1 MALDQE
7 MIVQKTTINPN
18 NLNLFITLSSSYT
31 NRFSRLEGKKAQH
44 IQGSHLSGSQTDPG
58 VCQFDSLQ
66 QKRALL
72 IYAITDERGCY
83 RFDRPPR
90 SPEASIPIDP
100 RLILQARSAFKP
112 RSGGF
117 SRAGI
122 DLGRL
127 IQKRST

>member
-1 MALDQE
+1 ME
-7 MIVQKTTINPN
+7 SE
-18 NLNLFITLSSSYT
+18 F
-31 NRFSRLEGKKAQH
+31 H
-44 IQGSHLSGSQTDPG
+44 
-58 VCQFDSLQ
+58 SLQ

-72 IYAITDERGCY
+72 ADAITDESGCY

-90 SPEASIPIDP
+90 AREASMPIDP
-100 RLILQARSAFKP
+100 RSIRQARSGFQA

-127 IQKRST
+127 IEKRST